1 MDAWNIANMVIGA
14 VGALGGV
21 TGVVALFQA
30 RKANN
35 LASKT
40 VRKDTEDC
48 VVDFSVA
55 WDGDAGEVVFTNTGA
70 DDARQVTLLVNR
82 PPLGNQIPAIHAT
95 GRFDVI
101 PNGGHA
107 HVAVPELVAE
117 RQEYDRFMR
126 GTTLGRYM
134 LASGKRY
141 GVTLAC
147 DVNWHTPL
155 GFNRSKHLD
164 LNVS

>member
-1 MDAWNIANMVIGA
+1 MDAWNVANVVIGG

-30 RKANN
+30 RRANELAGKA
-35 LASKT
+35 

-55 WDGDAGEVVFTNTGA
+55 WDAASGEVVFTNIGA

-82 PPLGNQIPAIHAT
+82 PALGERFAAMHAAGRFEVIPAGEHA
-95 GRFDVI
+95 R
-101 PNGGHA
+101 
-107 HVAVPELVAE
+107 VAVPELVAE
-117 RQEYDRFMR
+117 REEYDRLMH
-126 GTTLGRYM
+126 GTAIGRYAM
-134 LASGKRY
+134 LSGKRY

-147 DVNWHTPL
+147 DTNWHTPL

-164 LNVS
+164 LNVG

>member
-1 MDAWNIANMVIGA
+1 MDAWNVANMVISGI
-14 VGALGGV
+14 GALGGV

-30 RKANN
+30 REANELAGKA
-35 LASKT
+35 

-55 WDGDAGEVVFTNTGA
+55 WDGDTGEVVFTNVGA
-70 DDARQVTLLVNR
+70 DDAKEVTLLVNR
-82 PPLGNQIPAIHAT
+82 PPLGERFPALHAV

-101 PNGGHA
+101 PAGGHRG
-107 HVAVPELVAE
+107 VAVPELVAE
-117 RQEYDRFMR
+117 REEYDRLMH
-126 GTTLGRYM
+126 GTAIGRYAM
-134 LASGKRY
+134 LNGKRY

-147 DVNWHTPL
+147 DANWHTPL

-164 LNVS
+164 LNVN